1 MMCGIIAIARQKSSR
16 IPLSAEQVTQIADL
30 RNIGRI
36 QGHEDILRSIKI
48 LRRVKEL
55 ISGSAGINS
64 LINNPQ
70 FRVQLQ
76 GICTIL
82 TEDLDNFESDLVQT
96 GMDSQI
102 LEKIN
107 SDLIKLKDLLWH
119 IENDRVIVS
128 HLVEELLG
136 GRKGDRFIE
145 VLLTV
150 QQVLAGLDRL
160 EVRGRDSAGIHLM
173 IQNHGLDL
181 ENPGVIHEI
190 EERTKDLNYKSGS
203 VRILDNAL
211 SIVYKVASEIGEL
224 GDNTRELRK
233 LILADDLLYRALENE
248 DVTAVAIGHSRWAS
262 VGIISEPNAH
272 PMNSELLESE
282 ESPFVVVAANGDVD
296 NFADL
301 KRIRD
306 LQIPKLITSDSKV
319 IPAIISN
326 ELSNQDGPV
335 LNLDEAFRQTVQSLD
350 GSIAVIANADLEPNK
365 LFMALRGSGQGLYIG
380 LSDEA
385 YVVASEPYG
394 LVETTESY
402 LRLNGEI
409 LPNRN
414 DGVSGPGE
422 IVSIS
427 LKERVALESLDRI
440 AYDGTPLPIKA
451 DELTQAEITT
461 RDIDRRNF
469 PHFLLKEISESPESF
484 EKTLR
489 GNLLNDNGI
498 FRVAHSDVEFPKF
511 IRKKLEDRSIDKIYI
526 IGQGTA
532 AVAGQA
538 LGQYLSE
545 ETEVD
550 VESIPSTELSG
561 FRLSTDMSNTLVIA
575 ISQSGTTTDTN
586 RTVDL
591 VRGRGASVIAIVNR
605 RNSDL
610 SQKADGIIYTS
621 DGRDIEMS
629 VASTKAFYSQI
640 AASFLLGVSIRDQ
653 IKNEPINSEK
663 LESRQTL
670 LQELNELPKKMLD
683 VFKQQNQIRDVAFEL
698 APSRRYWALVGNGL
712 NIVAA
717 REIRIKLSELCYKSI
732 AADFTEDKKH
742 IDLSAE
748 PLVLICATGLNDSM
762 QSDVAKEVAIY
773 KAHKAAPIV
782 ITDNGNAYP
791 DAHRVIVVPKTN
803 PKLSFI
809 LATMVGHLFGY
820 EAALSID
827 ALALPFRQTRSAIEK
842 TLSENPSISAQEL
855 MESIYEPLQSITN
868 TFFDGLRSGLYNG
881 SLEASTATRISTL
894 YRYALGTI
902 PLDSYQIDT
911 GKVGTPA
918 TLLEDLNAALTIGI
932 EELTRPIDAIKHQ
945 AKTVTVGISRSDE
958 ELIQLNLVTKM
969 LEAGTPRDRISYKNL
984 RYLAA
989 IDPAV
994 KSISGFIRYAID
1006 GDVRSST
1013 AQVHVVDKGGIAHDL
1028 MSRTERDPKL
1038 KGSKHLVALQQEVTI
1053 TRGRHDQRIII
1064 LVPEIKDKETV
1075 GLTLLHVELETYLT
1089 EQAARHVL
1097 EGYKDRYTAISDYI
1111 TETEP
1116 TFRADILSA
1125 IPVVDLLIAP
1135 IEDLLSYWNHG

>member
-1 MMCGIIAIARQKSSR
+1 MCGIIAIARQKSSR
-16 IPLSAEQVTQIADL
+16 IPPSAEGIKQSADL
-30 RNIGRI
+30 SNLGRI
-36 QGHEDILRSIKI
+36 QDHQDILRCVKK
-48 LRRVKEL
+48 LQKVKEL
-55 ISGSAGINS
+55 ISGAAGINT
-64 LINNPQ
+64 LISDSQ
-70 FRVQLQ
+70 FRSYLQ
-76 GICTIL
+76 GICSIL
-82 TEDLDNFESDLVQT
+82 TEDLENYESELVQT
-96 GMDSQI
+96 GMDSQK
-102 LEKIN
+102 LEEIN
-107 SDLIKLKDLLWH
+107 TDLIKLKDLLWH
-119 IENDRVIVS
+119 IEYDRIIVS
-128 HLVEELLG
+128 QSVGELLG
-136 GRKGDRFIE
+136 GRTGDRFIE
-145 VLLTV
+145 IFLTV
-150 QQVLAGLDRL
+150 QQVLTGLDRL

-181 ENPGVIHEI
+181 KNLGVRQEI
-190 EERTKDLNYKSGS
+190 ENRAADLNYKSGS

-211 SIVYKVASEIGEL
+211 SFVYKVASEIGEL
-224 GDNTRELRK
+224 GDNTQELRK
-233 LILADDLLYRALENE
+233 LILSDDLFYRALENE
-248 DVTAVAIGHSRWAS
+248 NVTAVAIGHSRWAS
-262 VGIISEPNAH
+262 VGIISEPNTH

-282 ESPFVVVAANGDVD
+282 DSPFVVAAANGDVD

-301 KRIRD
+301 KRVRN

-319 IPAIISN
+319 IPALMSN
-326 ELSNQDGPV
+326 ELSSQHGSPLD
-335 LNLDEAFRQTVQSLD
+335 LDEAFRKTVQTLD
-350 GSIAVIANADLEPNK
+350 GSIAIIANTGLKPEK
-365 LFMALRGSGQGLYIG
+365 LYMALRGSGQGLYVG

-385 YVVASEPYG
+385 YVIASEPYG
-394 LVETTESY
+394 LVEATDSY
-402 LRLNGEI
+402 LRLNGET

-414 DGVSGPGE
+414 DSVSGPGE
-422 IVSIS
+422 IVSVSLNEPVAVQS
-427 LKERVALESLDRI
+427 LKRI
-440 AYDGTPLPIKA
+440 AYDGTALPIT
-451 DELTQAEITT
+451 DNEFTQAEITT

-469 PHFLLKEISESPESF
+469 PHFLLKEIFESPQSF

-489 GNLLNDNGI
+489 GNLLNENGS
-498 FRVAHSDVEFPKF
+498 FRVAHSETEFPNS
-511 IRKKLEDRSIDKIYI
+511 IREKLENHTIDKIYI
-526 IGQGTA
+526 VGQGTA

-538 LGQYLSE
+538 LSQYLSE
-545 ETEVD
+545 ETEIS

-561 FRLSTDMSNTLVIA
+561 FKLSTDMSNVLVVA

-610 SQKADGIIYTS
+610 SQKADGVIYTS

-629 VASTKAFYSQI
+629 VASTKAFYSQV
-640 AASFLLGVSIRDQ
+640 AASILLGISIRDHA
-653 IKNEPINSEK
+653 ISEPNDSLTHEN
-663 LESRQTL
+663 RQTFL
-670 LQELNELPKKMLD
+670 HELNELPAKMMTVL
-683 VFKQQNQIRDVAFEL
+683 KQQNLIRDIAFEL
-698 APSRRYWALVGNGL
+698 APSRRYWAIVGNGL
-712 NIVAA
+712 NMVAA

-782 ITDNGNAYP
+782 ITDSGNAYR
-791 DAHRVIVVPKTN
+791 DAHRVIVVPETHQRI
-803 PKLSFI
+803 SFI

-842 TLSENPSISAQEL
+842 ALSENPNITSQELLESIS
-855 MESIYEPLQSITN
+855 ESLQSISSA
-868 TFFDGLRSGLYNG
+868 FFDGLRAGFYNG

-918 TLLEDLNAALTIGI
+918 TVLEDLNAALTIGI

-958 ELIQLNLVTKM
+958 EIIQLNLVTNM

-989 IDPAV
+989 MDPAV
-994 KSISGFIRYAID
+994 KSIPGFIRYAIE
-1006 GDVRSST
+1006 GDVQSST
-1013 AQVHVVDKGGIAHDL
+1013 AQIHVIDKGGIAYDL
-1028 MSRTERDPKL
+1028 TSRTDREPKL
-1038 KGSKHLVALQQEVTI
+1038 KGSKHLVASKQEVTI

-1075 GLTLLHVELETYLT
+1075 GLTLLHVELEEYLT

-1097 EGYKDRYTAISDYI
+1097 EGYKDRFTAISDYI

-1116 TFRADILSA
+1116 TFRADILAS
-1125 IPVVDLLIAP
+1125 IPVADLLIAP